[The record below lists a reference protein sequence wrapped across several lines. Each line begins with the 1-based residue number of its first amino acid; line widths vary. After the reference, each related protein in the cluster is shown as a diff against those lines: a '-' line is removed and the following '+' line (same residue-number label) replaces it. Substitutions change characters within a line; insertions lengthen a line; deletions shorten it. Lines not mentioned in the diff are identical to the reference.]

1 MHLAGFV
8 REKLFKGDAVGLVA
22 ARNDP
27 FIADLRIGIHGKQI
41 KISFSAE
48 RNDLALGADGFDD
61 GIRAIRRGFGIERFD
76 DEARCMRGPQIVRDD
91 RHAVTVYREST
102 PFDFPRDE
110 RPRRIM
116 REPFRFQIFHHRP
129 FPGAQRSRD
138 ADDDHYA
145 ILYNM
150 NSERLEKPFF
160 AVLLLCAVILA
171 LFVFLPE
178 LNALVLGAAFA
189 IFFHPLYKRICRGL
203 KKHDGLA
210 AFFTLLIAAI
220 VIVVPLIFFCVA
232 LFSEAGGLYAHLT
245 AGGIAPLESLIGQRL
260 GSMAQSLHPSSAT
273 FALVN
278 VDFNQ
283 YITQAVGVIVTN
295 AGNILA
301 RIGEVAWTFFL
312 AFFAFFYLMKD
323 GDKLRKLIVRGVPLA
338 DERAEEV
345 ITKLVD
351 MAMSVVRGSL
361 LMAIAWGVVVGI
373 ELFVFGVP
381 NPVLWGALSIPIAFI
396 PVIGVSLVIV
406 PSILYVALV
415 AGIAKA
421 VLFAA
426 IAFAVSAI
434 MENVLHPLVIGR
446 GKHIHPLLLLFSV
459 LGGLSFFGPI
469 GLFLGPLVLSLLLTL
484 FEIYP
489 TLVAEK

>member
-1 MHLAGFV
+1 
-8 REKLFKGDAVGLVA
+8 
-22 ARNDP
+22 
-27 FIADLRIGIHGKQI
+27 
-41 KISFSAE
+41 
-48 RNDLALGADGFDD
+48 
-61 GIRAIRRGFGIERFD
+61 
-76 DEARCMRGPQIVRDD
+76 
-91 RHAVTVYREST
+91 
-102 PFDFPRDE
+102 
-110 RPRRIM
+110 
-116 REPFRFQIFHHRP
+116 
-129 FPGAQRSRD
+129 
-138 ADDDHYA
+138 
-145 ILYNM
+145 M

-160 AVLLLCAVILA
+160 AVLLLCAIILA

-203 KKHDGLA
+203 KNHHDGLA

-245 AGGIAPLESLIGQRL
+245 AGGIAPLENLIGQRL

-323 GDKLRKLIVRGVPLA
+323 GDKFRKLIVRGVPLA
-338 DERAEEV
+338 HERAEEV

-396 PVIGVSLVIV
+396 PVIGVSLVII

-415 AGIAKA
+415 AGVAKA
-421 VLFAA
+421 VLFAV
-426 IAFAVSAI
+426 IAFAISAI

-489 TLVAEK
+489 TLIAEK